1 MKEIKYSTRVYID
14 PRNQQVYVRVR
25 WNKKVEVA
33 FALPIKADPTKW
45 DEQLHRAKFNTIHK
59 VGEQNCSARI
69 VNGCIEEAIDKIKK
83 ATDCPDG
90 QVFLLVGGTQ
100 TNQTVIDS
108 ILTKYE
114 GVVSINV
121 WSGYAICVTSK
132 SGNREIVVGPATRL
146 LDYDETLEAIK
157 MAHKAG
163 YTAISSHRSG
173 ETEDTKMIVKT
184 AKIYA

>member
-69 VNGCIEEAIDKIKK
+69 VNGCIEEAIDKITTIFAEFEIMEEIPTRDMLK
-83 ATDCPDG
+83 
-90 QVFLLVGGTQ
+90 
-100 TNQTVIDS
+100 
-108 ILTKYE
+108 E
-114 GVVSINV
+114 E
-121 WSGYAICVTSK
+121 YARVTEERKNPS
-132 SGNREIVVGPATRL
+132 VA
-146 LDYDETLEAIK
+146 
-157 MAHKAG
+157 
-163 YTAISSHRSG
+163 
-173 ETEDTKMIVKT
+173 
-184 AKIYA
+184 

>member
-69 VNGCIEEAIDKIKK
+69 VNGYITRHKKSRYIHREMCIA
-83 ATDCPDG
+83 
-90 QVFLLVGGTQ
+90 
-100 TNQTVIDS
+100 
-108 ILTKYE
+108 
-114 GVVSINV
+114 GVVI
-121 WSGYAICVTSK
+121 K
-132 SGNREIVVGPATRL
+132 SMSPIL
-146 LDYDETLEAIK
+146 F
-157 MAHKAG
+157 
-163 YTAISSHRSG
+163 
-173 ETEDTKMIVKT
+173 
-184 AKIYA
+184 